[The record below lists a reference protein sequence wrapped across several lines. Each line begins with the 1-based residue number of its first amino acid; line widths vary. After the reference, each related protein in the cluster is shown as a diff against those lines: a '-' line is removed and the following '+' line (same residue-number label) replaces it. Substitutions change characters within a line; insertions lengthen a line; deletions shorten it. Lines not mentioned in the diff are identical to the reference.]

1 MINKSIIKKKGGNK
15 SFDILFF
22 IFFLIIGLYPLI
34 NGENPRIW
42 SIFVSLIFLILGLV
56 NSNILTPFNIL
67 WFKFG
72 IALGKFISPIIMG
85 LVFFL
90 VVTPTGL
97 IMRLL
102 KKDLL
107 KLKRNNSKSYWIKR
121 KSESKSEMKNQF

>member
-15 SFDILFF
+15 SFGIVFF

-90 VVTPTGL
+90 
-97 IMRLL
+97 
-102 KKDLL
+102 
-107 KLKRNNSKSYWIKR
+107 Y
-121 KSESKSEMKNQF
+121 

>member
-1 MINKSIIKKKGGNK
+1 MINKSIIKKIGSNK
-15 SFDILFF
+15 SFGVVFF

-90 VVTPTGL
+90 
-97 IMRLL
+97 
-102 KKDLL
+102 
-107 KLKRNNSKSYWIKR
+107 
-121 KSESKSEMKNQF
+121 